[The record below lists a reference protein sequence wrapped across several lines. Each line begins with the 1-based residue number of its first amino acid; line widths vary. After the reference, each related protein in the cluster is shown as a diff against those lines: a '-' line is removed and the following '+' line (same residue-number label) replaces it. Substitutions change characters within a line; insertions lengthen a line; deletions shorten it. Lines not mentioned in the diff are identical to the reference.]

1 LKIEADWFMG
11 DGMLQPITSLDIIT
25 KNGHARA
32 YALGRSIQAY
42 LKDFGIAVSVFRN
55 SEYKPWR
62 AEKPEQQK
70 MILVLGGDGTLL
82 SVLRKRGE
90 DQVPVLGMN
99 FGQVGFLTELTPDGW
114 EQSLEAIVK
123 GHFHLS
129 SRIMLHYDLHRQG
142 DVVESGRV
150 INDLLVGRGET
161 ARLIKLHLWTEGG
174 DMGTVRADGLIVST
188 PIGSTAY
195 AVAAGGALI
204 NHELEVLEIC
214 AVCPF
219 MSGFKPLILPSRTK
233 VWIQVEPSSSDVYL
247 TLDGQSGTRLRAGD
261 RIAIR
266 ESAVRLQ
273 FVQNNKESYI
283 NKLRLK
289 GYL

>member
-1 LKIEADWFMG
+1 MNQDMF
-11 DGMLQPITSLDIIT
+11 QPITYLDIIT
-25 KNGHARA
+25 KNGHDQA
-32 YALGRSIQAY
+32 YALGKSIQSY
-42 LKDFGIAVSVFRN
+42 LKAFDIVVEVYRN

-62 AEKPEQQK
+62 DEGPGRAE

-90 DQVPVLGMN
+90 RQIPVLGMN

-114 EQSLEAIVK
+114 EQSLGAIVK
-123 GHFHLS
+123 GRYHLS
-129 SRIMLHYDLHRQG
+129 SRIMLHYDLHREG
-142 DVVESGRV
+142 RLVESGRV
-150 INDLLVGRGET
+150 VNDLLVGRGET

-219 MSGFKPLILPSRTK
+219 MSGFKPLIFPSRSK

-247 TLDGQSGTRLRAGD
+247 TLDGQSGTRLMAGD

-283 NKLRLK
+283 KKLRLK